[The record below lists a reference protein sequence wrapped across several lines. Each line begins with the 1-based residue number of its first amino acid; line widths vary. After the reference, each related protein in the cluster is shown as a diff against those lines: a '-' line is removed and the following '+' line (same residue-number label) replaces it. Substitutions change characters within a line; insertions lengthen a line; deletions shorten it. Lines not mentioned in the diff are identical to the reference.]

1 VAEHRNRAS
10 GEEGFTLVEL
20 LTVIL
25 ITGFICAS
33 IVGVVTSVARAERTT
48 LDLANNLDSAR
59 IAVDR
64 VRDVIRASY
73 AICDDS
79 TAQQLRLWRNDTDK
93 DRRVDADE
101 ITRLTLGGGE
111 LRRVDGSGTARLIA
125 FGVGASSFT
134 FTDKTGNPVAPAQL
148 PGKAVNCAST
158 ADQTGAGTVT
168 TVNFSLS
175 GDRAP
180 AGRTTPTVVTSQI
193 TLRNAVFLDGSIEPN
208 RSPRASFTFTCAP
221 PVCTFDASA
230 SHDEDGSISEYAWQF
245 GTLATAGVVN
255 PTYEFPLTDGTY
267 PVTLTVLDN
276 RGASATS
283 TQFVTIRLD
292 ELNPAGKFTYTCTQ
306 LTCTFSGASIT
317 GTDGDVVS
325 YEWSFGDGSPDASG
339 KVVSHSYAAAGS
351 YTATLTVVDSSGAS
365 GSHSQLVNPNTGT
378 GQFLVSL
385 TDVSTAFNTNIFY
398 ARVQI
403 SVRNSDGSPAVG
415 VEVSGRFGG
424 ETSPLVAQD
433 TNAQGSA
440 TLQANGDYTKGTTLN
455 FTVVKVKGGAV
466 PGPTITLKY
475 PG

>member
-1 VAEHRNRAS
+1 MAERRNRAT

-20 LTVIL
+20 LTVIM
-25 ITGFICAS
+25 ITSIIAAS
-33 IVGVVTSVARAERTT
+33 IVGVVTAVARAEQTA

-59 IAVDR
+59 VAVDR
-64 VRDVIRASY
+64 VRDVIRGSY
-73 AICDDS
+73 AVCDDS
-79 TAQQLRLWRNDTDK
+79 TSQELRLWRDDTDN
-93 DRRVDADE
+93 DRRVDANE
-101 ITRLTLGGGE
+101 ITRLTLVGGE

-134 FTDKTGNPVAPAQL
+134 YTDKAGSPVAPAQL
-148 PGKAVNCAST
+148 VGKAVNCAST
-158 ADQTGAGTVT
+158 ADQTGAGSVT
-168 TVNFSLS
+168 TVNLSLS

-193 TLRNAVFLDGSIEPN
+193 TLRNAVYVDGSIEPN

-221 PVCTFDASA
+221 PTCIFDAA
-230 SHDEDGSISEYAWQF
+230 GSHDEDGSISQYAWQF
-245 GTLATAGVVN
+245 GTLATATGVN

-267 PVTLTVLDN
+267 PVTLTVVDN
-276 RGASATS
+276 GGASATS

-292 ELNPAGKFTYTCTQ
+292 ELNPAGKFTYSCTQ
-306 LTCTFSGASIT
+306 LTCSFSGASIT
-317 GTDGDVVS
+317 GTDGDDAS
-325 YEWSFGDGSPDASG
+325 YVWSFGDGSPDATG
-339 KVVSHSYAAAGS
+339 KVVSHTYAAAGS
-351 YTATLTVVDSSGAS
+351 YTATLTVVDGTLS

-378 GQFLVSL
+378 GQFLVTL
-385 TDVSTAFNTNIFY
+385 TDVSTAFNANIFY

-440 TLQANGDYTKGTTLN
+440 TLQANGDYTKGTTLL
-455 FTVVKVKGGAV
+455 FSVVKVKGSPV